1 MIRSRL
7 LRFSLRSGMM
17 LNLSKGGSTSQ
28 EESQEE
34 RQMNLKGEADEPER
48 KLMVAMMLVRVK
60 IRFIVEYKGKTP
72 SAVTNVNF
80 SKGILGTCKHYFL
93 LLLFRL
99 SQARQ
104 GTPHED
110 LRELFCGIARGYFEK
125 AG

>member
-48 KLMVAMMLVRVK
+48 KLMVAIMIVRVK
-60 IRFIVEYKGKTP
+60 IRFIVEYGKTP
-72 SAVTNVNF
+72 SAVSYVNLAKEF
-80 SKGILGTCKHYFL
+80 
-93 LLLFRL
+93 
-99 SQARQ
+99 
-104 GTPHED
+104 
-110 LRELFCGIARGYFEK
+110 
-125 AG
+125 